1 MSVLAKNNDKMNLG
15 IKKSDLNTQNY
26 GQRSI
31 KNVNDIFDS
40 RLNPYGSNKKL
51 KNGLNQDEKIVEANL
66 LKAFYQMN
74 ELSDAI
80 KSNVIDVKN
89 ILRQNGIQTISSANG
104 FVDWSGANGHMVGW
118 RGRK

>member
-15 IKKSDLNTQNY
+15 MKKSDLNPQNY
-26 GQRSI
+26 GQS
-31 KNVNDIFDS
+31 NDIFES
-40 RLNPYGSNKKL
+40 RMSLNKNL
-51 KNGLNQDEKIVEANL
+51 KNGLNQDQKVVEANL
-66 LKAFYQMN
+66 LNAFYQMN

-89 ILRQNGIQTISSANG
+89 ILRQNGIQTISNANG